1 MLKLRSLCRFIPSCE
16 GQTSLT
22 SLTSLN
28 GTIHPLLRGADACRV
43 SLLYGFC
50 DSSPPAR
57 GRHARNVTA
66 SPHFRFIPSCEGQT
80 SLNAW
85 TTSSLTIHPLLRGA
99 DFHLSVSPV
108 FVPDSSPP
116 ARGRPIRARK
126 NTLNIRFIPSCEGQT
141 CSYHIETRSSMI
153 HPLLRGADLFPGLS

>member
-1 MLKLRSLCRFIPSCE
+1 MLYQMKLQQNMINPLLRGADIINVINIIERHDSSPPARGRRLRNWVIIWIR
-16 GQTSLT
+16 L
-22 SLTSLN
+22 
-28 GTIHPLLRGADACRV
+28 IHPLLRGADACRV

-99 DFHLSVSPV
+99 DCCRMSLKVRL
-108 FVPDSSPP
+108 PDSSPP
-116 ARGRPIRARK
+116 ARGRRSVFMLSLI
-126 NTLNIRFIPSCEGQT
+126 
-141 CSYHIETRSSMI
+141 HI
-153 HPLLRGADLFPGLS
+153 